1 MLFFLDPLAFFM
13 KYALTMNLPQKDHL
27 WRLKMSNLLNFPFFT
42 SLSQSSDFGRG
53 IKLEKATSSK
63 GICSFHIEPGP
74 FVRMQTRLLPMEIT
88 IIHHKLSIN
97 FFLLTHACFM
107 IKGGNT
113 HLIPRYKT
121 DAIKAVYPTLFP
133 FTKAF
138 SSEHIF
144 QSMFEYCCSFI

>member
-1 MLFFLDPLAFFM
+1 MLSFLEPLVLLM
-13 KYALTMNLPQKDHL
+13 EYTLTTKLFQKDHL

-63 GICSFHIEPGP
+63 RICSLLIEPGS
-74 FVRMQTRLLPMEIT
+74 FVKIQRRLLPMEIT

-121 DAIKAVYPTLFP
+121 DAIKAVYPLCCFP
-133 FTKAF
+133 FIKAF
-138 SSEHIF
+138 SSDHIF
-144 QSMFEYCCSFI
+144 